1 LASRLFLS
9 LFSSVVMMEG
19 RSGAAAL
26 KRSIQLIRR
35 SLLTACG
42 AAFIT
47 FVLPAIIAASVAFV
61 IKLSVKTFYP
71 QSEPAAIVQ
80 QQSGGKANQID
91 AEGDTITVNIGND
104 ERPVGSKDA
113 KPDMETSVKKTLQ
126 DTLFQII
133 WLPMQILVVSFS
145 AIMFALLYLKTRQ
158 AGGEATHEFLAKFEE
173 AEPTRKKWQER
184 VRQRLI
190 QSGRITSKPT

>member
-1 LASRLFLS
+1 
-9 LFSSVVMMEG
+9 M
-19 RSGAAAL
+19 
-26 KRSIQLIRR
+26 
-35 SLLTACG
+35 
-42 AAFIT
+42 
-47 FVLPAIIAASVAFV
+47 
-61 IKLSVKTFYP
+61 KTFYP
-71 QSEPAAIVQ
+71 QSEPPAIVQ
-80 QQSGGKANQID
+80 QQSGVDANQIGVK
-91 AEGDTITVNIGND
+91 GDSITVNIGND
-104 ERPVGSKDA
+104 GPTVPEDG

-158 AGGEATHEFLAKFEE
+158 AGGELTNEFLAKFEE